1 MSFTDSIKICFAKYA
16 EFTGRAKRPEYWWF
30 ALFCFIIALI
40 LEVAGSYVSWAFSLA
55 TLLPSLA
62 VGTRR
67 LHDMNKS
74 GWMQLIWIIPVLGW
88 IYMIY
93 LLAQP
98 GNEAD
103 NQYGAPPAN

>member
-1 MSFTDSIKICFAKYA
+1 MSFTDSIKLCFAKYA
-16 EFTGRAKRPEYWWF
+16 DFTGRAKRQEYWWF
-30 ALFCFIIALI
+30 ALFGFIASLP
-40 LEVAGSYVSWAFSLA
+40 LNFVSPYLSWAFSLA
-55 TLLPSLA
+55 VLLPSLA

-98 GNEAD
+98 GDTAD